1 MNNNKKLMKLLNRLL
16 IKYCKKMKLKQQQ
29 LINCLK
35 QIRKDLQDYKLSGFT
50 EELKKSKS

>member
-1 MNNNKKLMKLLNRLL
+1 
-16 IKYCKKMKLKQQQ
+16 MKLKQQQ
-29 LINCLK
+29 HINCLK